1 MTRSF
6 DERWCSTIVDV
17 VRHIRASALG
27 AVRRMSPIAA
37 VICVALLVAPLLP
50 PSPSILYNWHDGVL
64 VAPFRIWR
72 YISIAVILM
81 IFILVG
87 KIKDPFVGGVFFW
100 PCWYS
105 FLRGCAMEANA
116 IVSTI
121 GPGLCCCGASGCVLC
136 RIRMKELLRAF

>member
-50 PSPSILYNWHDGVL
+50 PESEHL
-64 VAPFRIWR
+64 V
-72 YISIAVILM
+72 
-81 IFILVG
+81 
-87 KIKDPFVGGVFFW
+87 
-100 PCWYS
+100 
-105 FLRGCAMEANA
+105 
-116 IVSTI
+116 
-121 GPGLCCCGASGCVLC
+121 
-136 RIRMKELLRAF
+136 